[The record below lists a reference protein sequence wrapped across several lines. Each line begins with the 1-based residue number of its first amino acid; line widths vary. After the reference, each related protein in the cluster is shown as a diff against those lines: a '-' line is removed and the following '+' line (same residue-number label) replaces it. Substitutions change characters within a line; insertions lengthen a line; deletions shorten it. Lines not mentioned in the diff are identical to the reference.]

1 MKEEIKMPKISIFL
15 AIHVALFQQLTG
27 VNSVA
32 LYGGKIVNDVLPKLN
47 KIIPICTTLLPA
59 IAAAFTTEVMKKYG
73 RKTLLQFGG
82 LMLIFP
88 LSMMC
93 IGFALE
99 PHTENIAPKILIVV
113 SLFMYMGA
121 FGLTLG
127 PIVWLMIPEF
137 V

>member
-1 MKEEIKMPKISIFL
+1 MPKIAIFL

-32 LYGGKIVNDVLPKLN
+32 LYGGKIVNDVLPDLN
-47 KIIPICTTLLPA
+47 KIIPILTTLLPA

-73 RKTLLQFGG
+73 RKALLQFGG
-82 LMLIFP
+82 LMLILP

-99 PHTENIAPKILIVV
+99 PHT
-113 SLFMYMGA
+113 
-121 FGLTLG
+121 
-127 PIVWLMIPEF
+127 
-137 V
+137 